1 MMIEDSRMK
10 LKHRVCSVLCYVIL
24 AIAAFCSIF
33 PFYWMIVG
41 ATNHTNDIIRGKMTL
56 GPAFLENLSRLLEV
70 ADLKQV
76 LLNSLKITISTVVL
90 SLLVTSMA
98 AYGFEKYPSR
108 IREKIYGIFILGM
121 MIPFSAIMIPLFK
134 MMSQVGLV
142 DSAAAVVLPSITT
155 TFLIFFFRQ
164 NFKLF
169 PNALIEAARI
179 DGASEMRIF
188 FSMVIPS
195 MKSTYAA
202 AVIYAFM
209 NSWNNYLWPLII
221 LQSPENRTVT
231 LMVSAVS
238 AFTYRAD
245 YGLIMVAIVLVTIPT
260 LIIFLTMQKQFVE
273 GMVGAVK

>member
-1 MMIEDSRMK
+1 MSEDRR
-10 LKHRVCSVLCYVIL
+10 LKAKRGFFSAVCYVVLGL
-24 AIAAFCSIF
+24 AALCSIF

-41 ATNHTNDIIRGKMTL
+41 ATNNTNDIIRGKMTFGGAL
-56 GPAFLENLSRLLEV
+56 LENLTRLMEV

-76 LLNSLKITISTVVL
+76 FLNSVKISVLTVGISI
-90 SLLVTSMA
+90 LVTSMA
-98 AYGFEKYPSR
+98 AYGFEKYRSATK
-108 IREKIYGIFILGM
+108 EKIYGIFILSM

-134 MMSQVGLV
+134 MMAYARLV
-142 DSAAAVVLPSITT
+142 DTAAAVVLPSITS

-169 PNALIEAARI
+169 PTTLIEAARI
-179 DGASEMRIF
+179 DGAGEFRIF
-188 FSMVIPS
+188 FSMVLPS

-202 AVIYAFM
+202 AIIYAFM

-221 LQSPENRTVT
+221 LQSPEKRTVT

-238 AFTYRAD
+238 AFTYKAD

-273 GMVGAVK
+273 GLVGSVK